1 MKERRFILGAA
12 AAVLCLVAVLF
23 GGVFDDSSPAR
34 SAVVPSESA
43 GVPVDTGFARGDTQG
58 LVAGLQATLRSDP
71 YDVRSLDRLGL
82 AYQQRARETGDPT
95 YYTKSGEA
103 LHRALGVTPRDLV
116 ATSGLGS
123 LALSRHRFAEALALG
138 RRAHAISPTTARN
151 YGVIGDALVELGR
164 YRAAFRAFD
173 TMASIQPGLSSYAR
187 IAHARYL
194 VGDLSGAVES
204 MKLAVAASAGQGE
217 PEAWTHAQLGKL
229 YWSQGHLA
237 AAQGEFRDSLNAFP
251 HYPYAYDGLAQVEQ
265 ARERL
270 DAAIALERQAVNL
283 IPLPQFVG
291 SLGDMYAGVGR
302 AADARRQYATISVI
316 DRLLR
321 ANGVTTDLETALFDV
336 DHGIRPHASLALAR
350 VAQRERPSIDGDD
363 VLAWALA
370 RTGHCGEALH
380 YSKRAL
386 RLGTLDSLRFFHRG
400 MIERCLGDRAEA
412 RHWFVR
418 ALDLNPHF
426 SLLWAPVAGRYAR

>member
-1 MKERRFILGAA
+1 
-12 AAVLCLVAVLF
+12 
-23 GGVFDDSSPAR
+23 
-34 SAVVPSESA
+34 
-43 GVPVDTGFARGDTQG
+43 
-58 LVAGLQATLRSDP
+58 
-71 YDVRSLDRLGL
+71 
-82 AYQQRARETGDPT
+82 
-95 YYTKSGEA
+95 
-103 LHRALGVTPRDLV
+103 LHRALDVAPRDLV

-151 YGVIGDALVELGR
+151 YGVIGDALVELGH

-217 PEAWTHAQLGKL
+217 PEAWTHLQLGKL
-229 YWSQGHLA
+229 YWSQGRLA
-237 AAQGEFRDSLNAFP
+237 AAQTAFRDSLNAFP
-251 HYPYAYDGLAQVEQ
+251 HYPYAYDGFAQVEQ
-265 ARERL
+265 ARGRL

-291 SLGDMYAGVGR
+291 ALGDMYSRVGR

-316 DRLLR
+316 ERLLR
-321 ANGVTTDLETALFDV
+321 ANGVKTDLETALFDV
-336 DHGIRPHASLALAR
+336 DHGIRPQASLALAR

-386 RLGTLDSLRFFHRG
+386 RLGTLDSLKFFHRG
-400 MIERCLGDRAEA
+400 MIERCLGHRAEA
-412 RHWFVR
+412 KDWFMR

-426 SLLWAPVAGRYAR
+426 SLLWAPIAGRYAR

>member
-1 MKERRFILGAA
+1 VKERRLILGAA
-12 AAVLCLVAVLF
+12 AAVLCLVVVLL
-23 GGVFDDSSPAR
+23 GGVFDDSSPAG
-34 SAVVPSESA
+34 SAVVPSASA
-43 GVPVDTGFARGDTQG
+43 GIPVDTGFAKGDTQG

-71 YDVRSLDRLGL
+71 YDVRSLDQLAL

-95 YYTKSGEA
+95 YYTKSGAA
-103 LHRALGVTPRDLV
+103 LHRALGVAPRDLV

-151 YGVIGDALVELGR
+151 YGVIGDALAELGR

-217 PEAWTHAQLGKL
+217 PEAWTHLQLGKL
-229 YWSQGHLA
+229 YWSQGRLA
-237 AAQGEFRDSLNAFP
+237 AAQTEFRDSLNAFP

-265 ARERL
+265 ARGRL
-270 DAAIALERQAVNL
+270 DAAIALELRAVNL

-291 SLGDMYAGVGR
+291 SLGDMYSRVGR

-316 DRLLR
+316 ERLLR
-321 ANGVTTDLETALFDV
+321 ANGVKTELETALFDV
-336 DHGIRPHASLALAR
+336 DHGIRPQASVALAR
-350 VAQRERPSIDGDD
+350 VAQRARPSIDGDD

-386 RLGTLDSLRFFHRG
+386 RLGTLDSLKFFHRG
-400 MIERCLGDRAEA
+400 MIERCLGHRAEA
-412 RHWFVR
+412 RRWFVR

-426 SLLWAPVAGRYAR
+426 SLLWAPIAGRYAR